1 MESLVDVG
9 HCPHYRSP
17 TAWTLA
23 RVNADSAE
31 LWLSP
36 GNSAK
41 EKSATA
47 KSFWHV
53 HCTDHQ
59 KQLQLTGNESAKH
72 GFFYSATTLA
82 FSFTST
88 VVGRVLLEW
97 NSTALGHHHS
107 TTAEFVCYI
116 IYHFSWSILFIED
129 LLKYLLFC
137 QGKKHVLENIWW
149 RVYALKKYL
158 LSGCYGTECQRK
170 RQKTKEVIWANWCTS
185 W

>member
-137 QGKKHVLENIWW
+137 QGKKTCPW
-149 RVYALKKYL
+149 KYL
-158 LSGCYGTECQRK
+158 MKSLC
-170 RQKTKEVIWANWCTS
+170 TKEVFTFRMLWYRMSKETAKDKRS
-185 W
+185 YLS